1 MGLLKKYYMFMGLGL
16 LSIPLVFLSINSLIF
31 LSILF
36 IEKCFNHPL
45 DINFKSSGLTIIF
58 YIIFFLTLF
67 TLVIIASR
75 YVYKI
80 VERLRLLNNKLLE
93 IANSDNLPNK
103 LDIPSNKNDEID
115 MVGQSINVLID
126 RLRYREIEIIEN
138 KNNEQN
144 YINQLSHDIN
154 TPLTAL
160 NLELYQLGIQY
171 QINDK
176 DIELSYE
183 KINYISN
190 LIKALPKKDD
200 ISKFYTFNH
209 QVDIQECINKT
220 LDKWHY
226 LLHSK
231 HIISVLNVEH
241 DNIYWIGDQ
250 LWYERLFDN
259 IISNVYKHSKSSRIT
274 ISLNEECIT
283 IQDNGIGFNNK
294 STQSKGLTIIK
305 NICDRFSLHLN
316 IESDSNGTLISIKN
330 TSK

>member
-1 MGLLKKYYMFMGLGL
+1 MGLGL
-16 LSIPLVFLSINSLIF
+16 LSIPLVFIAINSFIL
-31 LSILF
+31 LCILF
-36 IEKCFNHPL
+36 IEKVMGYPIGL
-45 DINFKSSGLTIIF
+45 NFKSSGLTIIF
-58 YIIFFLTLF
+58 YILFFLILI
-67 TLVIIASR
+67 TLVMIASR
-75 YVYKI
+75 YIYKI
-80 VERLRLLNNKLLE
+80 VNRLNLLNKKLLD
-93 IANSDNLPNK
+93 IAYSDQLPNK
-103 LDIPSNKNDEID
+103 LDLPSHINDEID
-115 MVGQSINVLID
+115 EVGQSINVLID
-126 RLRYREIEIIEN
+126 RLRYRELEIIEN
-138 KNNEQN
+138 KKQEQH
-144 YINQLSHDIN
+144 YINQLAHDIN

-160 NLELYQLGIQY
+160 NLELYQLGFQY
-171 QINDK
+171 QINDN

-183 KINYISN
+183 KINYISK
-190 LIKALPKKDD
+190 LIQALPDKDD

-209 QVDIQECINKT
+209 QIDIQECINKT
-220 LDKWHY
+220 LNKWHY

-274 ISLNEECIT
+274 ISLNEEYIT

-305 NICDRFSLHLN
+305 NICDRFSLSLN
-316 IESDSNGTLISIKN
+316 IESDSNGTLISIKK